1 MNENWPLVTGEDMLV
16 GLSVGTA
23 LVLGSLALGLIAR
36 RGRAPRAVSVTYWLL
51 VAYAV
56 SLVFA
61 STVLLVLGHRDGLW
75 YGLAGG
81 GLVGAIALVRNSPS
95 MWRARRDAEE
105 RRMVAHDL

>member
-1 MNENWPLVTGEDMLV
+1 MNENWPPVTGEDMLV

-36 RGRAPRAVSVTYWLL
+36 RGRAPRTATVAYWLL

-75 YGLAGG
+75 YGLAAG
-81 GLVGAIALVRNSPS
+81 GLAGAAALARNGPPV
-95 MWRARRDAEE
+95 WRARRDAEE